1 MGVIAAFQRVPP
13 ATLDG
18 LLRDPDLLEECL
30 FPRDEDSYT
39 LNGYGDLQVDVSKSQ
54 MAAWSEI
61 DRRVHGLGGE
71 LRLVNG
77 ALVLVKA
84 IAIERDVTRWLHPE
98 TGAREQRAHSGVAS
112 LRLTPPMRQRLHR
125 TKLRLGD
132 ATLSAVLGAL
142 LLAFL
147 SLRLQK
153 TYELPLWSAAAMMLA
168 IAGLALWR
176 AIVVF
181 RRERVVVTYEHR
193 RPKPKEQARP
203 EPIDID
209 KAWEP
214 IEAVLARLDGE
225 EAHALREAISGGHEI
240 EKSGIGHGPA
250 SYATAEE
257 VARIASSLSRL
268 SAEAIGD
275 KCEPGLREYVV
286 SHFRCL
292 QGYYRDAAADGHA
305 MIRYYC

>member
-1 MGVIAAFQRVPP
+1 MGMVAAFQRVPA

-18 LLRDPDLLEECL
+18 LVRAPDRLEDYL

-39 LNGYGDLQVDVSKSQ
+39 FNGYGDLQVDVSKSQ

-61 DRRVHGLGGE
+61 HRRVQGLGGE
-71 LRLVNG
+71 LMPVNG
-77 ALVLVKA
+77 APVLVKA
-84 IAIERDVTRWLHPE
+84 IEIAPDVTNWLHPQSGE
-98 TGAREQRAHSGVAS
+98 REQRAHSAIAS
-112 LRLTPPMRQRLHR
+112 LRLTPPIGQRLSR
-125 TKLRLGD
+125 IKVRLGD
-132 ATLSAVLGAL
+132 VTLSAILGAL
-142 LLAFL
+142 LLSYL
-147 SLRLQK
+147 GLRLQN
-153 TYELPLWSAAAMMLA
+153 TYGLPSWSVAAM
-168 IAGLALWR
+168 ILALSGVLLWR
-176 AIVVF
+176 TIAAL
-181 RRERVVVTYEHR
+181 RRERVVVTYKHR
-193 RPKPKEQARP
+193 RPKPEGHAKP

-240 EKSGIGHGPA
+240 EESGIGHGPA
-250 SYATAEE
+250 SYSTAEE

-275 KCEPGLREYVV
+275 ECEPGLREYVV
-286 SHFRCL
+286 SHFRNL